1 MRSGVQ
7 VRHRVAAKPSSGTPL
22 SSCSDLEKLLP
33 AWRFTQSTHS
43 SIGRIR
49 RRVFACSYPR
59 GSGLGLDL
67 AEYGIGPNMKGKPL
81 ELGKSL
87 LRRQGK
93 DAALVG
99 YGSSVSECLAA
110 AEMLAEQGVEV
121 TVCDARFCKPLDTGM
136 VCSQS
141 FRCWRCTLARRWL
154 STDKR
159 SKRLRIYPYPSGIG
173 LGARGTS
180 GTSRD

>member
-1 MRSGVQ
+1 
-7 VRHRVAAKPSSGTPL
+7 
-22 SSCSDLEKLLP
+22 
-33 AWRFTQSTHS
+33 
-43 SIGRIR
+43 
-49 RRVFACSYPR
+49 
-59 GSGLGLDL
+59 
-67 AEYGIGPNMKGKPL
+67 MKGKPL

-136 VCSQS
+136 V
-141 FRCWRCTLARRWL
+141 
-154 STDKR
+154 R
-159 SKRLRIYPYPSGIG
+159 S
-173 LGARGTS
+173 
-180 GTSRD
+180 